1 MRPELEKG
9 GGMTLTD
16 LVVIVAQCL
25 WGISEFLINKRMR
38 SSEKNADQKSYKVLY
53 DITLGSLAL
62 GIFVG
67 IYLKFNNLFGLY
79 DPAIFFPITGVC
91 LMILGLFIRL
101 SAINQLKQFF
111 TINVAIRG
119 DHKLV
124 RDGLYKYIRHPAYS
138 GGIITFIGCAICYG
152 NPVSFVVIALPYI
165 LLILNRIKIEEA
177 VLTEKFGKDYIEM
190 QRKTKKLIPFIY

>member
-1 MRPELEKG
+1 MG
-9 GGMTLTD
+9 
-16 LVVIVAQCL
+16 
-25 WGISEFLINKRMR
+25 N
-38 SSEKNADQKSYKVLY
+38 
-53 DITLGSLAL
+53 
-62 GIFVG
+62 
-67 IYLKFNNLFGLY
+67 
-79 DPAIFFPITGVC
+79 
-91 LMILGLFIRL
+91 
-101 SAINQLKQFF
+101 
-111 TINVAIRG
+111 

-124 RDGLYKYIRHPAYS
+124 TDRLYEYIRHPAYS